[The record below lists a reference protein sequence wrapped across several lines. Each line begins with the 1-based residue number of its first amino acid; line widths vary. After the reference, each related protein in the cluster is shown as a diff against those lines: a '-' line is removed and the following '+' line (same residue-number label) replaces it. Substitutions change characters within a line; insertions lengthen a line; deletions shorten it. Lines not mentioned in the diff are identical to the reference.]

1 MGTGGRGIISALW
14 SSGLADISCRGRD
27 RDLYGFF
34 EVGGDVML
42 TSGALFFIVIFG
54 GMTMLSAVILVF
66 RYFIKRSRQ

>member
-14 SSGLADISCRGRD
+14 SSGLADIRCRGRD

-42 TSGALFFIVIFG
+42 TSGALFFIVIFYAFG
-54 GMTMLSAVILVF
+54 GDIGVSIFHQT
-66 RYFIKRSRQ
+66 